1 MLLDRDGEDVPVC
14 FKLYG
19 YNRLRRSLQRLFKAS
34 RWSGNQ
40 LTFNF
45 FMVWVYQHVRL
56 LRVVNTE
63 MCSAKTLDDNADAH
77 MVSILLS

>member
-1 MLLDRDGEDVPVC
+1 
-14 FKLYG
+14 
-19 YNRLRRSLQRLFKAS
+19 
-34 RWSGNQ
+34 
-40 LTFNF
+40 
-45 FMVWVYQHVRL
+45 MVWVYQHVRL